1 MSHTA
6 LLVAFSFAVLL
17 SGCEKSNIAKQEKDM
32 MMKPELNETDQY
44 ILDTIRKKVWSGFYT
59 AEEVDEVIDDILEDD
74 AHEKFLRAAVAPE
87 FDKKREAERE
97 WPEVTDCDRLDA
109 AFEALEKRQI
119 LCLHNAGYTM
129 SDGHE
134 DAFEALSSQSGR
146 GYIGY
151 CFYHGQDLER
161 AVDGGGLMIAFDHVD
176 GDVAGKL
183 GIGIALKEELE
194 RVGFKLDWDGTED
207 KRINIPNIDWKRR
220 YKSEG

>member
-1 MSHTA
+1 MRHAA
-6 LLVAFSFAVLL
+6 LLVTISLAVLL
-17 SGCEKSNIAKQEKDM
+17 SACEKSNIAQQEKNM
-32 MMKPELNETDQY
+32 MMKPELNETDKY

-59 AEEVDEVIDDILEDD
+59 AEEVDQVIDDILEGD
-74 AHEKFLRAAVAPE
+74 AHEEYLRAAVAPE

-97 WPEVTDCDRLDA
+97 WPQVTDCDRLDS

-119 LCLHNAGYTM
+119 LCLQNAGYTM

-134 DAFEALSSQSGR
+134 DAFEALSSQPGR

-176 GDVAGKL
+176 GDVPDKL
-183 GIGIALKEELE
+183 AIATALKEELE
-194 RVGFKLDWDGTED
+194 RVGFKLDWDGTVD

-220 YKSEG
+220 HKSEG